1 MNRIEF
7 GYRAEP
13 HATIHNRWLGV
24 FHGQSFGVGVVKSE
38 GGRVVLFRSPAEAEA
53 AAERAF
59 FAALNGPKPRPKKP
73 VGVAVKKTSRRF
85 GHVLTRQ

>member
-13 HATIHNRWLGV
+13 HATIRNRWLGI

-38 GGRVVLFRSPAEAEA
+38 GGRVILFRSPAEAEA

-59 FAALNGPKPRPKKP
+59 FAALNGPKPARRKPKTLI
-73 VGVAVKKTSRRF
+73 VNKTGRF
-85 GHVLTRQ
+85 GQVFRSR